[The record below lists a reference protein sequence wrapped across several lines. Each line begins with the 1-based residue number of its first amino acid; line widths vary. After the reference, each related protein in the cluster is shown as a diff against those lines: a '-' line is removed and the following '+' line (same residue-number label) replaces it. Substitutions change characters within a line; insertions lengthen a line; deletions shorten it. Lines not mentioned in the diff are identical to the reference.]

1 MRNDLYNL
9 VDQKDFSK
17 EDLKAMVKELSY
29 KLYQEF
35 SKSDYEDIITEVKS
49 QLVEDGVLND

>member
-17 EDLKAMVKELSY
+17 EELKAMVKELSY
-29 KLYQEF
+29 SLYQEV
-35 SKSDYEDIITEVKS
+35 SKSDYENIINEVKA